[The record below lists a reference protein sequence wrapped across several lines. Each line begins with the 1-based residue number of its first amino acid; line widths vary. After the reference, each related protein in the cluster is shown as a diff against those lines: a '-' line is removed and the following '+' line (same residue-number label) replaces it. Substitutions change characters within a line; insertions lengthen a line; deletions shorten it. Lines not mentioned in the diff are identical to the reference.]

1 MQQSVSQQKIE
12 IERIILSDVDKQLL
26 SQLFMFGYF
35 LEQSSSLNEPH
46 HLANYLYDISNSFN
60 QFYEHEKLSEIKDIN
75 HLSSKLYL
83 INLFLT
89 TSENVMFCLGMKP
102 VEKMWL

>member
-1 MQQSVSQQKIE
+1 LQQSVSQQKIE
-12 IERIILSDVDKQLL
+12 IKRIVLSDVDKQLL

-60 QFYEHEKLSEIKDIN
+60 QFYEHEKLSEISDIN

-102 VEKMWL
+102 VEKM

>member
-1 MQQSVSQQKIE
+1 MLINNCSQ
-12 IERIILSDVDKQLL
+12 
-26 SQLFMFGYF
+26 QLFMFTYF

-75 HLSSKLYL
+75 HLGFKA
-83 INLFLT
+83 LF
-89 TSENVMFCLGMKP
+89 NKFIFNY
-102 VEKMWL
+102 

>member
-1 MQQSVSQQKIE
+1 MENWYLCAVCQVRAKKLKQSITQNKNE
-12 IERIILSDVDKQLL
+12 LEKLILSDIDKQLL

-35 LEQSSSLNEPH
+35 LKNSSSLNEPH

-83 INLFLT
+83 INLF
-89 TSENVMFCLGMKP
+89 
-102 VEKMWL
+102 

>member
-1 MQQSVSQQKIE
+1 MESLV
-12 IERIILSDVDKQLL
+12 LSDVDKQLL

-35 LEQSSSLNEPH
+35 LEQSSLLNEPH

-75 HLSSKLYL
+75 HLNSKLYL

-102 VEKMWL
+102 VDKM